1 MKITLY
7 SKNLDELHVAEVTHV
22 TMFDE
27 DVLFH
32 TFFTDKQEQQNFINC
47 CILNFIKIIVQGG
60 NVSVSKKQTVTFK
73 YRFDK

>member
-27 DVLFH
+27 DVLFS
-32 TFFTDKQEQQNFINC
+32 TFFIDKQEQQNFINV
-47 CILNFIKIIVQGG
+47 CILNFIKITVQGG
-60 NVSVSKKQTVTFK
+60 NVSVCKKQTVTFK